1 MMTLIS
7 LFIRIPG
14 LTEKMKS
21 VPGLCKDKDPDYWD
35 KITGKGLITCESLG
49 SYIFVYRVCFPVAL
63 FFFLMSL
70 IMIDVRSSKDIRG
83 PIQNGFWLW
92 KYLIVIAAII
102 GSVAGP
108 MPESFVYPWM
118 IIAYIFAFIFIIIQL
133 LLLVDFAHTW
143 NETWLDNAENK
154 DRSWMCGIAFFF
166 SFNFIAI
173 IAGNVLLYIFYT
185 KCDSNGLNIAV
196 ITINLILCIL
206 VSVTSILPGV
216 QEHNPH
222 SGLLQS
228 SVISLYCTYL
238 IWSGFASDPSGCN
251 PLNTNSTAN
260 ATSTDGTVEPNSNLA
275 PTLIGIGLTFFVV
288 LWSVLQTS
296 SSNYSQK
303 LGVGGEEG
311 ALLGCT
317 GTSADG
323 GDGDVEEGKP
333 RVYDNEED
341 GVAYS
346 YSFFHFMFMIAVMYL
361 MLVLTDWWNGNTDNL
376 EMGTFSKTSL
386 WVKIVSSWLCY
397 AIYTWTLAAPAI
409 FPDRDFG
416 Y

>member
-1 MMTLIS
+1 MRSSTTTRIMYSGILLMMTLIS

-222 SGLLQS
+222 SGLLQ
-228 SVISLYCTYL
+228 V
-238 IWSGFASDPSGCN
+238 
-251 PLNTNSTAN
+251 
-260 ATSTDGTVEPNSNLA
+260 
-275 PTLIGIGLTFFVV
+275 
-288 LWSVLQTS
+288 Q
-296 SSNYSQK
+296 
-303 LGVGGEEG
+303 
-311 ALLGCT
+311 
-317 GTSADG
+317 
-323 GDGDVEEGKP
+323 
-333 RVYDNEED
+333 
-341 GVAYS
+341 
-346 YSFFHFMFMIAVMYL
+346 
-361 MLVLTDWWNGNTDNL
+361 
-376 EMGTFSKTSL
+376 
-386 WVKIVSSWLCY
+386 
-397 AIYTWTLAAPAI
+397 
-409 FPDRDFG
+409 
-416 Y
+416 